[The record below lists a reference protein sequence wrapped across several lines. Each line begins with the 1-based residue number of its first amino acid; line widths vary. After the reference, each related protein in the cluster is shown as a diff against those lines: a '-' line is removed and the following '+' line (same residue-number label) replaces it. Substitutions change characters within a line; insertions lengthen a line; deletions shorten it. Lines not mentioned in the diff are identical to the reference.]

1 MSEKESSGLLERLRA
16 DQKDSLRSGLKDRLS
31 IIRMAMAAIRN
42 AEIEKGKGASL
53 TDEEIV
59 AVLSGMLRKLDE
71 AIEQF
76 EKAGRTDLAL
86 KERSEMAILKEYLPV
101 PLSEEELEL
110 LLEQAM
116 KETSAA
122 SPKDMGLV
130 MKWLSTRTA
139 GRVDNRLVSQKVKT
153 RLGA

>member
-1 MSEKESSGLLERLRA
+1 MSEMEAPGLLERLRA
-16 DQKDSLRSGLKDRLS
+16 DQKDSLKSGLKDRLS
-31 IIRMAMAAIRN
+31 IIRMALAAIRN

-53 TDEEIV
+53 TEGEVI
-59 AVLSGMLRKLDE
+59 AVLSGMVRKLDE

-86 KERSEMAILKEYLPV
+86 KEKSELFVLKEYLPS
-101 PLSEEELEL
+101 PFSEEELDL
-110 LLEQAM
+110 LLEQAV
-116 KETSAA
+116 KETAA
-122 SPKDMGLV
+122 TSPRDMGLV
-130 MKWLSTRTA
+130 MKWLSPRTA

>member
-59 AVLSGMLRKLDE
+59 AVLSGMVRKLDE

-86 KERSEMAILKEYLPV
+86 KEKSEMAVLKEYLPV

-122 SPKDMGLV
+122 SPKEMGLV